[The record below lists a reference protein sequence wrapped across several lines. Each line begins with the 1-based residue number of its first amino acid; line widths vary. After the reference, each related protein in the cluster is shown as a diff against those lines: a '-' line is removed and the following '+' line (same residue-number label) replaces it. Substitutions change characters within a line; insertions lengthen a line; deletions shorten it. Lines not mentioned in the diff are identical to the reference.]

1 MAEDRASPDAIAV
14 APRAGEAIESVGGAY
29 FFGGSLASSLQGDGW
44 EREYLCRRASDSGD
58 QTPPSSRTGI
68 RCRPLYRA
76 PAGPYHSLDT
86 IVWRGPTFR

>member
-44 EREYLCRRASDSGD
+44 EREYL
-58 QTPPSSRTGI
+58 
-68 RCRPLYRA
+68 
-76 PAGPYHSLDT
+76 
-86 IVWRGPTFR
+86 